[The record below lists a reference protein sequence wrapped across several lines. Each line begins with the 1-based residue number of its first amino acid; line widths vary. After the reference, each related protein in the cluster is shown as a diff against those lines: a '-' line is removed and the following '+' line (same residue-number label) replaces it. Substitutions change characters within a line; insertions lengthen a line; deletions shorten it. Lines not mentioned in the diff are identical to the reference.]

1 MAFNMGAFLGGAAT
15 GLVERIEDDERKAE
29 KKADRDDQ
37 RAYTKSEE
45 ARLYKRGIRD
55 TKQAKTNA
63 LAGFLTSLNYN
74 PDTVAKIMKT
84 GNLSAQYWAEQGQ
97 LANQKGIDPNIL
109 ISFSANGE
117 LNEAAKANFEE
128 VVGAADEN
136 EISAS
141 EPAGMGEISSG
152 AEAGA
157 SGNVTLA
164 DGFTVNVEAMARLH
178 APKDKDEKTYGAA
191 LAVLSQKMLRKPDDP
206 LMDSWK
212 AEQTKLLE
220 DLGAYEKAKR
230 GKGEKGDAFGL
241 GTISSQVNEIRGGA
255 VKPLGM
261 SIGLKG
267 ELLGLNDGNR
277 HLAYIADLNVANQL
291 KGRNTEIQSATMD
304 FAIAGIQGA
313 ALDNLTDYA
322 LNIYNT
328 KRDTVID
335 GGTIGDAF
343 DKNMRE
349 GAYKVGSVIYMNDGM
364 LLMYTGITDFTT
376 GQKFIVLNEG
386 MSTQ

>member
-29 KKADRDDQ
+29 KKADR
-37 RAYTKSEE
+37 AYTKSEE
-45 ARLYKRGIRD
+45 DRLYKRGVRD
-55 TKQAKTNA
+55 KKQSTTDA

-74 PDTVAKIMKT
+74 PETVAKIMKS
-84 GNLSAQYWAEQGQ
+84 GNLSAEYWAEQGQ
-97 LANQKGIDPNIL
+97 LANQKGINPNTL
-109 ISFSANGE
+109 ISFSSSGE
-117 LNEAAKANFEE
+117 LNQATKTNFKE
-128 VVGAADEN
+128 VVDAADEN
-136 EISAS
+136 KVSTAT
-141 EPAGMGEISSG
+141 PVGMGEISSG
-152 AEAGA
+152 AEAAA

-178 APKDKDEKTYGAA
+178 APADKDEKTYGAA

-212 AEQTKLLE
+212 AEQKKLLE
-220 DLGAYEKAKR
+220 DLGAYEEVKR
-230 GKGEKGDAFGL
+230 GKKEKGDGFGL

-304 FAIAGIQGA
+304 FAIDGIQGA

-335 GGTIGDAF
+335 GGAIGDTF

-349 GAYKVGSVIYMNDGM
+349 GAYKVGSVIYMNSGK

-386 MSTQ
+386 MSTP

>member
-1 MAFNMGAFLGGAAT
+1 
-15 GLVERIEDDERKAE
+15 
-29 KKADRDDQ
+29 
-37 RAYTKSEE
+37 
-45 ARLYKRGIRD
+45 
-55 TKQAKTNA
+55 
-63 LAGFLTSLNYN
+63 
-74 PDTVAKIMKT
+74 
-84 GNLSAQYWAEQGQ
+84 
-97 LANQKGIDPNIL
+97 
-109 ISFSANGE
+109 
-117 LNEAAKANFEE
+117 
-128 VVGAADEN
+128 
-136 EISAS
+136 
-141 EPAGMGEISSG
+141 
-152 AEAGA
+152 
-157 SGNVTLA
+157 
-164 DGFTVNVEAMARLH
+164 
-178 APKDKDEKTYGAA
+178 
-191 LAVLSQKMLRKPDDP
+191 MLK
-206 LMDSWK
+206 
-212 AEQTKLLE
+212 
-220 DLGAYEKAKR
+220 DLGEYEKAKR
-230 GKGEKGDAFGL
+230 ADGKTGDAFGL

-304 FAIAGIQGA
+304 FAIDGIQGA

-335 GGTIGDAF
+335 GGTIGDVF

-349 GAYKVGSVIYMNDGM
+349 GAYKVGSVIYMNSGK